1 MLGMWKTP
9 VVLFA
14 ALAASAPA
22 MAQITSQV
30 DEAGRRVFVNEGA
43 GGTLPRTTAA
53 PAATPASARLQQASF
68 RRTSGATRVS
78 YTRDQ
83 LQELARMIAE
93 RYQVDPDLI
102 HALIAQESAWD
113 PEAISYKGALGL
125 MQLMPGTAGDLG
137 VSDPFDPQ
145 QNLDGGIRHLRMLL
159 EKYGGDLD
167 RALAAYNAG
176 GGAVD
181 RAGGVPNYPETRN
194 YVQKIT
200 DNYFQPG
207 ASRQPIIWRTV
218 RKVYQSVD
226 ARGRRIYTNE

>member
-1 MLGMWKTP
+1 MLQHWKT
-9 VVLFA
+9 A
-14 ALAASAPA
+14 ATSLVALLAGVCPA
-22 MAQITSQV
+22 LAQITATV
-30 DEAGRRVFVNEGA
+30 DESGKRVFVNEGA
-43 GGTLPRTTAA
+43 QVSLQRAPAKSATGAA
-53 PAATPASARLQQASF
+53 PRAQPPAF
-68 RRTSGATRVS
+68 RRAGGARVS

-83 LQELARMIAE
+83 LQQLARQTAE
-93 RYQVDPDLI
+93 RFQVDPELI
-102 HALIAQESAWD
+102 HAVIEQESAWN

-145 QNLDGGIRHLRMLL
+145 QNLEGGVRHLRSLI
-159 EKYGGDLD
+159 EKYAGDLD

-181 RAGGVPNYPETRN
+181 RAGGVPNYRETRN

-207 ASRQPIIWRTV
+207 TNRQPIIWRTA

-226 ARGRRIYTNE
+226 ERGRKVFTNE

>member
-1 MLGMWKTP
+1 
-9 VVLFA
+9 
-14 ALAASAPA
+14 
-22 MAQITSQV
+22 
-30 DEAGRRVFVNEGA
+30 
-43 GGTLPRTTAA
+43 
-53 PAATPASARLQQASF
+53 
-68 RRTSGATRVS
+68 
-78 YTRDQ
+78 
-83 LQELARMIAE
+83 
-93 RYQVDPDLI
+93 
-102 HALIAQESAWD
+102 
-113 PEAISYKGALGL
+113 